1 MFTEEKS
8 YDRRGV
14 PAERLSPQEQGSR
27 VWQIYEDSG
36 LPQREFCEKFGTST
50 SNLQSIMQRKRKL
63 MVRYA
68 EQIKKALSVCVDW
81 LLFGTR
87 KQRSICAEMIL
98 FWKGILKS
106 GNWSRRWREKTAT
119 KSDRLKA
126 LQQLNTHVK
135 RKEASN
141 QICNPPSLQTIRF
154 WPLVSPILHQLSPDP
169 LYCIVSVKMAL
180 SDFWVYTNFET
191 VSKNRQQKNTYRTQ
205 RWL

>member
-1 MFTEEKS
+1 MYGVNSKWLMDNDNDDDSQMFTEEKS
-8 YDRRGV
+8 YDRRGG

-98 FWKGILKS
+98 F
-106 GNWSRRWREKTAT
+106 
-119 KSDRLKA
+119 
-126 LQQLNTHVK
+126 
-135 RKEASN
+135 
-141 QICNPPSLQTIRF
+141 
-154 WPLVSPILHQLSPDP
+154 
-169 LYCIVSVKMAL
+169 
-180 SDFWVYTNFET
+180 
-191 VSKNRQQKNTYRTQ
+191 
-205 RWL
+205 